1 MLLVGMYSC
10 TLALEN
16 DWELLGNAE
25 DRVACGSGILLV
37 LHPARNERL
46 GDEETYKDVQSS
58 TAYRSLFQQT
68 MAFINWNRAI
78 CNIDT

>member
-37 LHPARNERL
+37 LHPA
-46 GDEETYKDVQSS
+46 
-58 TAYRSLFQQT
+58 
-68 MAFINWNRAI
+68 
-78 CNIDT
+78 